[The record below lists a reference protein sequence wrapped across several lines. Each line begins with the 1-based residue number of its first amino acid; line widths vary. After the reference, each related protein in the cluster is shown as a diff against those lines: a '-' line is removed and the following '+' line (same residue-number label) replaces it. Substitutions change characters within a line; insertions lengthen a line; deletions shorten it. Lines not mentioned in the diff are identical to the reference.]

1 MSNSK
6 LKNKTVE
13 PSVQEVQCPVSGIY
27 FSSIGVDVHAQ
38 ILVCHSQRYD
48 PDSKSLFESD
58 VRFGTSRQQLELFA
72 QWIIEKDPEV
82 VLMESTGVYWF
93 SPYEALEQAGFNT
106 DSIKVVKATEVKAAK
121 GRKTDKVD
129 AKRLSEFARMGS
141 FHNSF
146 IPTKAEKPVK
156 LAVHCIRPPKIAPV
170 IPTDSISYSV
180 HPEAVSPVCF
190 PILMGRQL
198 PRSLRPIWIKN
209 GRNLSVLSGN

>member
-6 LKNKTVE
+6 LKNKTVD
-13 PSVQEVQCPVSGIY
+13 PSFQEVQCPVSGIY

-48 PDSKSLFESD
+48 PDTKSLFESD
-58 VRFGTSRQQLELFA
+58 MRFGTSRQQLELFA
-72 QWIIEKDPEV
+72 QWIIQKNPEV

-129 AKRLSEFARMGS
+129 AKR
-141 FHNSF
+141 
-146 IPTKAEKPVK
+146 
-156 LAVHCIRPPKIAPV
+156 
-170 IPTDSISYSV
+170 
-180 HPEAVSPVCF
+180 
-190 PILMGRQL
+190 
-198 PRSLRPIWIKN
+198 
-209 GRNLSVLSGN
+209 